1 MTELTERGKQIR
13 RDTLKLGLPEGIY
26 HYGGSMSVV
35 EILIAL
41 YAKVLQPED
50 KVIMS
55 KGHCWIPQVV
65 ILREKGLNPGFG
77 PRLDDPAVKCLVGHP
92 FLDPDNG
99 IFANTG
105 SLGHGMPL
113 GLGMALA
120 RKLKKESGRIYVIVG
135 DGEIQEGTFWE
146 SLLLGNKFKLDNL
159 CVIVDANGIQGSG
172 FINEVLP
179 LSEISIRDVA
189 MRTGWASVVI
199 DGHDVGSLV
208 DTFNWAESLS
218 SPALIVAHTIK
229 GRGVS
234 FMENNPAFHANYP
247 NPAQI
252 EQAYEELSQ

>member
-113 GLGMALA
+113 GLGMAFA
-120 RKLKKESGRIYVIVG
+120 RKVQGRPGRVYVIVG

-146 SLLLGNKFKLDNL
+146 SLLLGARFKLDNL
-159 CVIVDANGIQGSG
+159 TVIIDRNQIQGSG
-172 FINEVLP
+172 RVDEILP
-179 LSEISIRDVA
+179 ISDIALSKIA
-189 MRTGWASVVI
+189 MYANWASAIV
-199 DGHDVGSLV
+199 DGHHVPTLV
-208 DTFNWAESLS
+208 DTFNWTQTLS
-218 SPALIVAHTIK
+218 VPTLIVANTIK

-234 FMENNPAFHANYP
+234 FMEDRAEWHAKFP
-247 NPAQI
+247 TPEQL
-252 EQAYEELSQ
+252 EQAYGDLQ